1 MIIFPAFSS
10 LPLCCFNTH
19 SRQPWELREWQMAA
33 RKVWDSRK
41 SAEMLLYWQRRKRRN
56 KNRTWACLL
65 ASGLHQVPGNLF
77 TLKYEEIPHGTI
89 CIVGLGGMFFFLC
102 FVLNPFIWIWAVT
115 VWKFP
120 RMGLRR
126 SWVQN
131 LERNRKTLAFTLNCT
146 SRVYSFKKTKI
157 LLYQN
162 VSISRRRRRTTTAK
176 QKQSDG
182 QVGSFPPTKCIT
194 RIENQQ
200 KMVSA
205 FIVLA
210 VTKTKWLNGQFTSF
224 EA

>member
-1 MIIFPAFSS
+1 MS
-10 LPLCCFNTH
+10 LPLGLRAPPGTWQFIHTEIWRDSARNHLHCGVWGCF
-19 SRQPWELREWQMAA
+19 SL
-33 RKVWDSRK
+33 
-41 SAEMLLYWQRRKRRN
+41 
-56 KNRTWACLL
+56 
-65 ASGLHQVPGNLF
+65 
-77 TLKYEEIPHGTI
+77 
-89 CIVGLGGMFFFLC
+89 
-102 FVLNPFIWIWAVT
+102 FVLFWILLFGFEQLPFESSLGWGWEEAETI
-115 VWKFP
+115 
-120 RMGLRR
+120 
-126 SWVQN
+126 VQN

-162 VSISRRRRRTTTAK
+162 ISISRRRRTTTTAK

-182 QVGSFPPTKCIT
+182 QVGSFPPTKCIA